1 MGALAA
7 VDRTQRRYRVLGLP
21 LAVLYKYFDD
31 QGNYLSA
38 AITYYAFVAIF
49 PLLLLATSILGFVL
63 QGNDELHAWADST
76 LSNFPIVGDQL
87 GTPQGLQGSS
97 AAVVFGGLVALY
109 GAMGLGQAIQ
119 NAMHV
124 VWSVPR
130 NSRPNPIMLRVKSL
144 LILSSA
150 GLAVVTITTVSL
162 IGRETEVFGHDVGTT
177 LSWVITVVEAAL
189 IALVLIVLLRLAAA
203 DGLSW
208 KRAAPGGIFIATLW
222 QVLQALSA
230 SYIGRVASSASSMSK
245 TFGLVLG
252 IIGITFIAANIG
264 VLGMEINVVL
274 ARRLW
279 PRALLT
285 PFTDSVELTHADRK
299 AYTGYARAQRHKGFE
314 EVTVSFDKPV
324 PDDDVGPREGAEPAH
339 EPEPEQER
347 R

>member
-7 VDRTQRRYRVLGLP
+7 VDRTQRRHPVLGLP

-63 QGNDELHAWADST
+63 QENDKLHDWAIST
-76 LSNFPIVGDQL
+76 LSSFPIVGDQL
-87 GTPQGLQGSS
+87 GTPQGLQGSVP
-97 AAVVFGGLVALY
+97 AVVIGGLVALY
-109 GAMGLGQAIQ
+109 GAMGLGQSIQ

-130 NSRPNPIMLRVKSL
+130 NSRPNPVLLRVKSL

-150 GLAVVTITTVSL
+150 GFAVVAITTLSL
-162 IGRETEVFGHDVGTT
+162 VGRKTEMFGHDVGTW
-177 LSWVITVVEAAL
+177 LGWVITVVDGAL
-189 IALVLIVLLRLAAA
+189 IALVLVFLLRLAAA
-203 DGLSW
+203 DDLSW

-230 SYIGRVASSASSMSK
+230 AYIGRVANSASSMSK

-264 VLGMEINVVL
+264 VLGMELNVVI

-285 PFTDSVELTHADRK
+285 PFTDSVELTRADRK
-299 AYTGYARAQRHKGFE
+299 AYTSYARAQRHKGFE
-314 EVTVSFDKPV
+314 EVSVRFDKTP
-324 PDDDVGPREGAEPAH
+324 PDDDVGPTDGAEPAP
-339 EPEPEQER
+339 EPEPKPEPR
-347 R
+347 

>member
-1 MGALAA
+1 MGVLGA
-7 VDRTQRRYRVLGLP
+7 VDRTQRRHRVLGFP

-63 QGNDELHAWADST
+63 QGNHELHAWADST
-76 LSNFPIVGDQL
+76 LTNFPIVGDQL
-87 GTPQGLQGSS
+87 GTPQGLQGSVP
-97 AAVVFGGLVALY
+97 AVVFGGLIALY

-130 NSRPNPIMLRVKSL
+130 NSRPNPIMLRLKSL

-150 GLAVVTITTVSL
+150 GLAVVTITTVSFL
-162 IGRETEVFGHDVGTT
+162 GRETEVFGHDLGAT
-177 LSWVITVVEAAL
+177 LGWVITVVEAAL
-189 IALVLIVLLRLAAA
+189 IALLLIFLLRIAAA
-203 DGLSW
+203 DDLSW

-222 QVLQALSA
+222 QLLQALSA
-230 SYIGRVASSASSMSK
+230 AYIGRVAGSASSMSK

-252 IIGITFIAANIG
+252 IIGITFIAANVG
-264 VLGMEINVVL
+264 VLGMELNVVL

-285 PFTDSVELTHADRK
+285 PFTDSVLLTRADRK
-299 AYTGYARAQRHKGFE
+299 AYTSYARAQRHKGFE
-314 EVTVSFDKPV
+314 EVTVSFDNPAT
-324 PDDDVGPREGAEPAH
+324 DEEFGSTDGAEPAS

-347 R
+347 G

>member
-1 MGALAA
+1 MGVLEA

-21 LAVLYKYFDD
+21 LGVVYKYFDD

-76 LSNFPIVGDQL
+76 LSSFPIVGDQL
-87 GTPQGLQGSS
+87 GTPQGLQGSVP
-97 AAVVFGGLVALY
+97 AVVFGGLVALY

-144 LILSSA
+144 IILSSA
-150 GLAVVTITTVSL
+150 GLAVVTITTVSFL
-162 IGRETEVFGHDVGTT
+162 GRETEVFGHDLGAVQG
-177 LSWVITVVEAAL
+177 WVITVVEAAL
-189 IALVLIVLLRLAAA
+189 IALLLIFLLRLAAA
-203 DGLSW
+203 DDLSW

-222 QVLQALSA
+222 QFLQALSA
-230 SYIGRVASSASSMSK
+230 SYIGRVAGSASSMSK

-252 IIGITFIAANIG
+252 IIGITFLAANVG
-264 VLGMEINVVL
+264 VLGMELNVVL

-285 PFTDSVELTHADRK
+285 PFTDSVELTRADRK
-299 AYTGYARAQRHKGFE
+299 AYTSYARAQRHKGFE
-314 EVTVSFDKPV
+314 EVTVSFDGSAT
-324 PDDDVGPREGAEPAH
+324 DADVGSTEGAQPTS

>member
-7 VDRTQRRYRVLGLP
+7 VDRTQRRHPVLGLP
-21 LAVLYKYFDD
+21 LGVLYKYFDD

-63 QGNDELHAWADST
+63 QGNEELHAWAEST

-87 GTPQGLQGSS
+87 GTPQGLQGSG
-97 AAVVFGGLVALY
+97 AAVVLGGLVALY

-124 VWSVPR
+124 AWSVPR

-177 LSWVITVVEAAL
+177 MSWVITVVEAAL
-189 IALVLIVLLRLAAA
+189 IALVLIFLLRLAAA
-203 DGLSW
+203 DRLSW

-230 SYIGRVASSASSMSK
+230 SYIARVANSASSMSK

-252 IIGITFIAANIG
+252 IIGITFIAANVG

-299 AYTGYARAQRHKGFE
+299 AYTSYARAQRHKGFE
-314 EVTVSFDKPV
+314 AVTVSFDALPT
-324 PDDDVGPREGAEPAH
+324 DDEVGPPGGA
-339 EPEPEQER
+339 EPEPEQEPR
-347 R
+347 